1 MKTFTKAFQSACGRH
16 HPSKVW
22 GDFCYMAAAA
32 FSTAVD
38 KRHAEKREER
48 YLQIINTYTPEEQQV
63 FPELVALMVQ
73 ALEKEPFQDF
83 LGKQY
88 MELGM
93 GNSHAGQFFT
103 PYNVCRAMAEMS
115 IPGTVGDMIQSHGYI
130 TIHDC
135 ACGAGATLIA
145 AAEVMHQRGIDYQR
159 NALFAA
165 QDLDYTAAMMCYIQM
180 SLLGIAGYVR
190 VGNTLTDPMTGSVL
204 FGPEDED
211 TWYTPMFFH
220 QHWQLRRE
228 LAILRHV
235 LHSTDLDAP
244 QPMTVPAPEA
254 PKEAPPPAPAEP
266 LPVIELADAKAH
278 GQIQGQ
284 LAMVF

>member
-1 MKTFTKAFQSACGRH
+1 MEAFTKAFQSACGQH
-16 HPSKVW
+16 YPSTVW

-32 FSTAVD
+32 FSNAVD

-48 YLQIINTYTPEEQQV
+48 CLQLINIYTPEEQQV

-88 MELGM
+88 MDLNL
-93 GNSHAGQFFT
+93 GNSNAGQFFT
-103 PYNVCRAMAEMS
+103 PYYVCRMMAEMS
-115 IPGTVGDMIQSHGYI
+115 LPGTVGDMIQSHGYI

-145 AAEVMHQRGIDYQR
+145 AAEVLHNRGIDYQR
-159 NALFAA
+159 NALFVG
-165 QDLDYTAAMMCYIQM
+165 QDLDETVAMMCYVQM
-180 SLLGIAGYVR
+180 SLLGIAGYVH
-190 VGNTLTDPMTGSVL
+190 VGNTLTEPQTGSVL
-204 FGPEDED
+204 FGGEDAN

-220 QHWQLRRE
+220 QRWQLRRE
-228 LAILRHV
+228 LAILRHG
-235 LHSTDLDAP
+235 LHGTDLDAP

-254 PKEAPPPAPAEP
+254 PKEAPPSAIAEP
-266 LPVIELADAKAH
+266 MPVIELADAKAH

-284 LAMVF
+284 LSMVF